1 MEISFEVQIMSWFY
15 LQSAKNVEVTGNDLY
30 SLRVSKCRLIEEMD
44 LLTNSLLA
52 VVKVGP

>member
-30 SLRVSKCRLIEEMD
+30 SLHVSKCRLIEEMD